1 MADVKTIRIKGG
13 KDEPPYIII
22 NEEDFD
28 EKTMELFVEAK
39 KETVETEKVEGGKAK
54 K

>member
-13 KDEPPYIII
+13 KNEPPYIII
-22 NEEDFD
+22 NEEDFND
-28 EKTMELFVEAK
+28 KTMELFVETK
-39 KETVETEKVEGGKAK
+39 TVETEKVEGGKAK